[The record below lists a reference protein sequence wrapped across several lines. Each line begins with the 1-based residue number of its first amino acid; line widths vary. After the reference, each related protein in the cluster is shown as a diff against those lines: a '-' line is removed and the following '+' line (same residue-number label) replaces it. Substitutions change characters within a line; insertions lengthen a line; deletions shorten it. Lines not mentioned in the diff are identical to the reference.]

1 MKLDE
6 EVKNYLVKI
15 LEEQIGASIV
25 YKEAIDAVSEKY
37 DIPKRP
43 LRAYIKAIQADTQ
56 EEAEHHALILQELI
70 ANKGPTQLPLG
81 IPPGIT
87 SITITSRDGS
97 PTMTAH

>member
-15 LEEQIGASIV
+15 LNEQIDAATV
-25 YKEAIDAVSEKY
+25 YKEVIDAVSEKY

-56 EEAEHHALILQELI
+56 DEVDLHASILQELI
-70 ANKGPTQLPLG
+70 ANKGPSQELLE
-81 IPPGIT
+81 IPEGIT
-87 SITITSRDGS
+87 SVTISSIDGSSTIT
-97 PTMTAH
+97 AQ